1 VYTTALPEVSLAA
14 IRESYQIFPTM
25 VEERKQLG
33 KLVAQFQAADIG
45 YEKLKSHTAIQ
56 GVVVPGN
63 DAVGKLADHLQAAG
77 LDVRA
82 IRYPTVPK
90 GAERLRIVLHAYN
103 TEEEVKLMGKAINE
117 FKI

>member
-1 VYTTALPEVSLAA
+1 
-14 IRESYQIFPTM
+14 M
-25 VEERKQLG
+25 VDERKQLG
-33 KLVAQFQAADIG
+33 KLVVQFQAADIAF
-45 YEKLKSHTAIQ
+45 EKLKSNTAIQ

-90 GAERLRIVLHAYN
+90 GAERMRIVLHAFN
-103 TEEEVKLMGKAINE
+103 SEEEMKFLINNVNLCAQ
-117 FKI
+117 